1 MFGTWKNRLFLSLG
15 DASVC
20 ARGAA
25 RRMGTDGAARFGYF
39 CHRVYG
45 DRAIDLCRIRM
56 AVLPAYR
63 KAHYRAPEEADQAKI
78 TGPCCCN
85 LIAAY
90 IPFLKK
96 RVQVVGF
103 ALSEDAD
110 SIVFL
115 PALPETS
122 TLAGVHI
129 MDKAVST
136 SRPATRAD
144 SRISVSTDR

>member
-1 MFGTWKNRLFLSLG
+1 
-15 DASVC
+15 
-20 ARGAA
+20 
-25 RRMGTDGAARFGYF
+25 MGTDGAARFGYF

-78 TGPCCCN
+78 TGPCCY

-122 TLAGVHI
+122 ILAGVHI

-136 SRPATRAD
+136 SRPATD